1 MLTKR
6 THIKLLI
13 VILLVF
19 ITQATIA
26 AFTGRIDDSRD
37 KFSLKSLNSL
47 SKNYSL
53 SSLRGTFQYK
63 GSLSLNQQYTL
74 NNNTVEVNSMIRFE
88 RGNTTYVYPYK
99 YKVKVPRFKTPSPQ
113 Q

>member
-1 MLTKR
+1 MLTKSI
-6 THIKLLI
+6 HIKYLI
-13 VILLVF
+13 AVVLVL

-26 AFTGRIDDSRD
+26 SFTGNLDDNRN
-37 KFSLKSLNSL
+37 KFSLKSLSTL

-53 SSLRGTFQYK
+53 SSLRGTFQYR
-63 GSLSLNQQYTL
+63 GSLNLTREYIM
-74 NNNTVEVNSMIRFE
+74 NNTVEVNSMIRFE

-99 YKVKVPRFKTPSPQ
+99 YKVKVPRFKTPVPQ